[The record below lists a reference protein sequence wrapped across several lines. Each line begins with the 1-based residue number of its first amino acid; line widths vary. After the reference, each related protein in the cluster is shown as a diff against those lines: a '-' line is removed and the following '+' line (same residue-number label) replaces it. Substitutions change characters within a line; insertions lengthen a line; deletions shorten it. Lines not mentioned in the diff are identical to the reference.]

1 LRNQLL
7 FDDFAR
13 GFRGGAIDASSRACE
28 QEQQASDCDSFRHPA
43 GTIAEVAY
51 NAAAM
56 MDALL
61 EAKNAVGDRTG
72 QLDVALVL
80 GSGLGAFADGL
91 DGARPIPYEKIPHMP
106 TSGVS
111 GHAGN
116 LVVGKKGGRRVAA
129 MQGRPHLYEGWSPQ
143 EVVFGV
149 RLMALLGAR
158 TLIITNAAGGIAPGL
173 APGDL
178 MAIADQLNLTGTSS
192 LLGPND
198 ERLGERFVD
207 QGAMLRA
214 NDPIV
219 FACANPTPEIWPW
232 EAKAAGAAIVATGR
246 SDFPNQVNNSLCFP
260 AIFRGI
266 LDVRASCITDEMC
279 FAAAQALASC
289 DEDLL
294 DVDHILPRMD
304 NMMIYPLQAAAVGM
318 QAQAQGLAKVKL
330 TYDQL
335 LDRAQF
341 MIASAQAATD
351 VLMNENCI
359 PPLPDD

>member
-1 LRNQLL
+1 
-7 FDDFAR
+7 
-13 GFRGGAIDASSRACE
+13 
-28 QEQQASDCDSFRHPA
+28 
-43 GTIAEVAY
+43 VAY

-56 MDALL
+56 MNALL
-61 EAKNAVGDRTG
+61 EAKNAVGEQTG

-116 LVVGKKGGRRVAA
+116 LVVGKKGGRRVGA

-158 TLIITNAAGGIAPGL
+158 TLIVTNAAGGIGPGL
-173 APGDL
+173 VPGDL

-207 QGAMLRA
+207 MSGAYDRDLIETASGVAGALGFELQQGVYAGLLGPAYETPAEVRMLR
-214 NDPIV
+214 
-219 FACANPTPEIWPW
+219 TL
-232 EAKAAGAAIVATGR
+232 GA
-246 SDFPNQVNNSLCFP
+246 D
-260 AIFRGI
+260 
-266 LDVRASCITDEMC
+266 
-279 FAAAQALASC
+279 
-289 DEDLL
+289 
-294 DVDHILPRMD
+294 
-304 NMMIYPLQAAAVGM
+304 AVGM
-318 QAQAQGLAKVKL
+318 STVLEVLAARHLGMRVL
-330 TYDQL
+330 GISCISNLAAGISDGPLSHAEVEATAARVQSRFESL
-335 LDRAQF
+335 LSG
-341 MIASAQAATD
+341 ILES
-351 VLMNENCI
+351 I
-359 PPLPDD
+359 